1 MVVLCQLGFLALR
14 IGEVSQ
20 ALLNLDA
27 YRCRRIAITIEMSYC
42 LLCAIVASFSC
53 QLALIRYSCYNL
65 CSWHSHDLC

>member
-27 YRCRRIAITIEMSYC
+27 YRCRRIAIT
-42 LLCAIVASFSC
+42 
-53 QLALIRYSCYNL
+53 
-65 CSWHSHDLC
+65 